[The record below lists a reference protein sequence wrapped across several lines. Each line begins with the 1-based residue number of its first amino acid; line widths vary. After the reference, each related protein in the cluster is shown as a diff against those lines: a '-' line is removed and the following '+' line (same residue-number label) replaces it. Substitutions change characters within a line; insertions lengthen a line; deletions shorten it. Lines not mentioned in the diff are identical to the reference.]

1 MSVIMFDTGQAL
13 PLVATR
19 ILRPR
24 MSRGAGTEQPRN
36 SSARRP
42 RQWPV
47 REPDSATV
55 RAQSRTNQ
63 RRAQAADAFS
73 PRPKSWQRIVRV
85 HEPAT
90 EQSSQEQAK
99 AMSSVCPC
107 SVHDVGASSS
117 TNRPQPRADRE
128 SSATRTQAVHRICVA
143 TALPTEFPVHIY
155 HTAAYDL
162 I

>member
-1 MSVIMFDTGQAL
+1 VSVIMFDTGQAL

-19 ILRPR
+19 LLRPR
-24 MSRGAGTEQPRN
+24 MSRGVDAQKPRMSSSKQPRL
-36 SSARRP
+36 
-42 RQWPV
+42 
-47 REPDSATV
+47 EPIHDHGLATG
-55 RAQSRTNQ
+55 RAQSRINQ
-63 RRAQAADAFS
+63 KRARVADAFS

-107 SVHDVGASSS
+107 SVHDAGASSS
-117 TNRPQPRADRE
+117 TNRPLPQTDRE
-128 SSATRTQAVHRICVA
+128 SSATRTQAVHRIWVA
-143 TALPTEFPVHIY
+143 TALPTEFPVHI
-155 HTAAYDL
+155 HHAAAYDL